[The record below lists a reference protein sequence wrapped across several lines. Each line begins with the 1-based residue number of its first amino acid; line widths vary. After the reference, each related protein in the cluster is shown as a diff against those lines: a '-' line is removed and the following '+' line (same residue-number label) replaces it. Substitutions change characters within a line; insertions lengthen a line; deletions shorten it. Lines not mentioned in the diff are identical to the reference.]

1 MKGIAQPQPDS
12 AKLPIVPREAGTP
25 FSQATVLLTQQE
37 HIQLKWEARY
47 WKSQHARGLRREAAL
62 KKALEQSQAQV
73 RDLTQRLY
81 GKRSEKG
88 AARKDGPQCKARS
101 SRPRG
106 QQAGSRG
113 HGRTQ
118 RPDLPVIEE
127 VWDLDEAQKFC
138 MRCGA
143 LFESFPGTE
152 DSEIIETQVQAYTR
166 RIRRA
171 RYKKT
176 CRCDETRGI
185 IAAPPAPRLIPK
197 SPAGVSVWT
206 EVLLD
211 KYLYC
216 TPTHRLCTDFASLGL
231 PIAQG
236 TLTGGLRKLGVL
248 FEPLVAAMYEKQMT
262 ERGFHA
268 DETRWMVFEAIEG
281 KVGYRWY
288 LWLTQSASVVYYQ
301 VAPGRGA
308 DVPKAH
314 FAGLAK
320 ELTEVILVCDRYV
333 AYKCLA
339 EDNEVIV
346 LAFCWAHV
354 RRDFLEAARS
364 WPALEVWMLS
374 WVEAIG
380 ELYRLNEQR
389 LALWEKS
396 RSLAEQS
403 AAFTAR
409 HQALREKLSEMA
421 ERRERALQEHTLH
434 SAQRKVLESLKNHWS
449 GLTVFVDHPQVAMD
463 NNTAERAVRNPVT
476 GRKNY
481 YGSGSIWSARL
492 AAMMFTVLQS
502 VLLWGLNPRHWL
514 HSFLS
519 ACAENAGAAPA
530 DLSPFLPWSMD
541 AARREALSRP
551 APALWHPSVLQ
562 AKRSAAPEFMN
573 TS

>member
-1 MKGIAQPQPDS
+1 M
-12 AKLPIVPREAGTP
+12 
-25 FSQATVLLTQQE
+25 LTQQE
-37 HIQLKWEARY
+37 HIQLKWEAHY
-47 WKSQHARGLRREAAL
+47 WKTQHARALEREAAL

-73 RDLTQRLY
+73 RDLKQRLY
-81 GKRSEKG
+81 GKKSEKG
-88 AARKDGPQCKARS
+88 VARKDGVQTKQGS

-106 QQAGSRG
+106 QQAGTQG
-113 HGRTQ
+113 HGRTP
-118 RPDLPVIEE
+118 RPDLLVIEE
-127 VWDLDEAQKFC
+127 VRELRGEQQC
-138 MRCGA
+138 CSSCGA
-143 LFESFPGTE
+143 AFESFPGTD
-152 DSEIIETQVQAYTR
+152 DSEIIEIQVQAYTR
-166 RIRRA
+166 RIKRQ

-176 CRCDETRGI
+176 CRCHETPGI
-185 IAAPPAPRLIPK
+185 ITAPPAPRLIPR

-206 EVLLD
+206 EVLLE

-236 TLTGGLRKLGVL
+236 TLTGGLRKLCVL
-248 FEPLVAAMYEKQMT
+248 FEPLVAALYEKQMT
-262 ERGFHA
+262 ERCFHA

-288 LWLTQSASVVYYQ
+288 LWITQSASVVYYR

-320 ELTEVILVCDRYV
+320 DLTEVILVCDRYV

-339 EDNEVIV
+339 ADNGVIV

-364 WPALEVWMLS
+364 WPALQVWMFS
-374 WVEAIG
+374 WVEVIA
-380 ELYRLNEQR
+380 ELYRLNAQR
-389 LALWEKS
+389 LEVWEQS
-396 RSLAEQS
+396 RPLAEQS
-403 AAFTAR
+403 PAFTAR
-409 HQALREKLSEMA
+409 HQALLEKLSEMT
-421 ERRERALQEHTLH
+421 EHRERALQEHTLH
-434 SAQRKVLESLKNHWS
+434 SAQRKVLESLKNHWP
-449 GLTVFVDHPQVAMD
+449 GLTVFVEHPQVPMD
-463 NNTAERAVRNPVT
+463 NNTAERAARNPVT

-481 YGSGSIWSARL
+481 YGSGSVWSAQL

-514 HSFLS
+514 YSFLS
-519 ACAENAGAAPA
+519 ACAENGGEAPG
-530 DLSPFLPWSMD
+530 DLSAFLPWSMD
-541 AARREALSRP
+541 APRREALSRALP
-551 APALWHPSVLQ
+551 AEGFPSVLQ
-562 AKRSAAPEFMN
+562 AKRSEAPECIN

>member
-1 MKGIAQPQPDS
+1 MPVAY
-12 AKLPIVPREAGTP
+12 REEGTP
-25 FSQATVLLTQQE
+25 FSQASVVLTQQE

-47 WKSQHARGLRREAAL
+47 WKSQHARALEREAAL
-62 KKALEQSQAQV
+62 KEALEQSQAQV

-88 AARKDGPQCKARS
+88 AARKDGPQCQGHS

-106 QQAGSRG
+106 QQEGTPG
-113 HGRTQ
+113 HGRTP
-118 RPDLPVIEE
+118 RPELAVIEE
-127 VWDLDEAQKFC
+127 VRELAGEEPCCAS
-138 MRCGA
+138 CGA
-143 LFESFPGTE
+143 RFESFPGTE
-152 DSEIIETQVQAYTR
+152 DSEIIEIQVQGY
-166 RIRRA
+166 IRRVKRP

-176 CRCDETRGI
+176 CRCHGTPGLI
-185 IAAPPAPRLIPK
+185 TAPPAARLIPK
-197 SPAGVSVWT
+197 SPVGVSVWT

-236 TLTGGLRKLGVL
+236 TLSGGLRKLGVL
-248 FEPLVAAMYEKQMT
+248 FEPLVGALYEKQMT
-262 ERGFHA
+262 ERLFHG

-288 LWLTQSASVVYYQ
+288 LWVTQSASVVYYQ

-314 FAGLAK
+314 FAGLAQ

-339 EDNEVIV
+339 EANAVIV

-354 RRDFLEAARS
+354 RRDFLEAARR

-380 ELYRLNEQR
+380 ELYRLNAQR
-389 LALWEKS
+389 LELWESS
-396 RSLAEQS
+396 RPLAEQS

-409 HQALREKLSEMA
+409 HEALLGKLSEMA
-421 ERRERALQEHTLH
+421 ERRDRALQEETLH
-434 SAQRKVLESLKNHWS
+434 SAQRKVLASLKNHWS
-449 GLTVFVDHPQVAMD
+449 GLTVFVAHPQVAMD
-463 NNTAERAVRNPVT
+463 NNTAERSARNPVT
-476 GRKNY
+476 GRKND
-481 YGSGSIWSARL
+481 YGSGRVWSAQL

-519 ACAENAGAAPA
+519 ACAENGGAAPG
-530 DLSPFLPWSMD
+530 DLSPFLPWAMD
-541 AARREALSRP
+541 APRREALSRALP
-551 APALWHPSVLQ
+551 ADGYLAALRAQGLE
-562 AKRSAAPEFMN
+562 APEIID

>member
-1 MKGIAQPQPDS
+1 MERVPHQAAGP
-12 AKLPIVPREAGTP
+12 AKLPVVYRKDAAP
-25 FSQATVLLTQQE
+25 FSQRTVELTQAE
-37 HIQLKWEARY
+37 HIQLKWEAHY
-47 WKSQHARGLRREAAL
+47 WKTQHARALEREAAL
-62 KKALEQSQAQV
+62 KGALEQSRARV

-88 AARKDGPQCKARS
+88 AARPDGAQCQRRP

-106 QQAGSRG
+106 QQVGSKG

-118 RPDLPVIEE
+118 HPDLPVIEE
-127 VWDLDEAQKFC
+127 VRELTGEEQC
-138 MRCGA
+138 CSSCGA
-143 LFESFPGTE
+143 AFESFPGTE
-152 DSEIIETQVQAYTR
+152 DSEIIEIQVQGYIR
-166 RIRRA
+166 RIKRQ

-176 CRCDETRGI
+176 CRCPKTPGI
-185 IAAPPAPRLIPK
+185 ITAPPAPRLIPR
-197 SPAGVSVWT
+197 SLVGVSVWT
-206 EVLLD
+206 EVLLG

-216 TPTHRLCTDFASLGL
+216 TPTHRLCTALASLGQ

-236 TLTGGLRKLGVL
+236 TLTGGLRKLGVV

-262 ERGFHA
+262 ERRFHG
-268 DETRWMVFEAIEG
+268 DETGWKVFERLEG

-288 LWLTQSASVVYYQ
+288 LWVTQSASVVYYRL
-301 VAPGRGA
+301 APGRGA

-314 FAGLAK
+314 FAGLSEAI
-320 ELTEVILVCDRYV
+320 EPAILVCDRYV

-339 EDNEVIV
+339 EDNGAIV

-380 ELYRLNEQR
+380 ELYRRNDQR
-389 LALWEKS
+389 LALWEQS
-396 RSLAEQS
+396 RSLARQS
-403 AAFTAR
+403 PAFTAR
-409 HQALREKLSEMA
+409 HQALLRKLSEMA
-421 ERRERALQEHTLH
+421 ERREQALQDNTLH
-434 SAQRKVLESLKNHWS
+434 SAQRKVLESLKNHWP
-449 GLTVFVDHPQVAMD
+449 GLTVFVEHPEVPMD
-463 NNTAERAVRNPVT
+463 NNTAERSVRNPVT

-481 YGSGSIWSARL
+481 YGSGRLWSAEL

-502 VLLWGLNPRHWL
+502 VVLWGLNPRHWL

-519 ACAENAGAAPA
+519 VCAAQGGNPPA

-541 AARREALSRP
+541 AVRRDVLSRP
-551 APALWHPSVLQ
+551 LPAQGPPGVLG
-562 AKRSAAPEFMN
+562 AKRSAAPELIN
-573 TS
+573 TG